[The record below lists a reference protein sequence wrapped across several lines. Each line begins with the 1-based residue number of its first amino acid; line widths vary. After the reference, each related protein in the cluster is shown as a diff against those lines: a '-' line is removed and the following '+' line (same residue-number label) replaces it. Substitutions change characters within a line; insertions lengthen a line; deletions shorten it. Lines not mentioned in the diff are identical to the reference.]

1 MGRAKHADSQRD
13 KIFYALVNIL
23 LVGAIAAVLYPL
35 VYVVSSSFSSPSA
48 VMSGKVWLYPVE
60 LSLEGYKA
68 VFRHKFILS
77 GFANSTFY
85 AAVGTLVNVGIT
97 TLAAYPLSRKDLR
110 PRGAIM
116 LVFAFTMF
124 FTGGIIP
131 TYLLVNSLGLINTRA
146 AMILPTALSVWNLI
160 IMRTFFESSIP
171 DELLDSGRI
180 DGCNDV
186 RFLVSIVLPLSTA
199 VIAVTALF
207 YAVFNWNSYF
217 NALIYLSRRELYPL
231 QLVLREVLIINDV
244 NAATLDNLEALIAR
258 QGLQG
263 LLKYSLIVVASLP
276 VLVLYPFAQ
285 RYFVKGVMVGAIKG

>member
-124 FTGGIIP
+124 FHRWNYPDVSPCQQSGTDQHQGSDDPSHGAFRLEP
-131 TYLLVNSLGLINTRA
+131 HHHANLL
-146 AMILPTALSVWNLI
+146 
-160 IMRTFFESSIP
+160 
-171 DELLDSGRI
+171 
-180 DGCNDV
+180 
-186 RFLVSIVLPLSTA
+186 
-199 VIAVTALF
+199 
-207 YAVFNWNSYF
+207 
-217 NALIYLSRRELYPL
+217 
-231 QLVLREVLIINDV
+231 
-244 NAATLDNLEALIAR
+244 
-258 QGLQG
+258 
-263 LLKYSLIVVASLP
+263 
-276 VLVLYPFAQ
+276 
-285 RYFVKGVMVGAIKG
+285 

>member
-1 MGRAKHADSQRD
+1 
-13 KIFYALVNIL
+13 
-23 LVGAIAAVLYPL
+23 
-35 VYVVSSSFSSPSA
+35 
-48 VMSGKVWLYPVE
+48 
-60 LSLEGYKA
+60 
-68 VFRHKFILS
+68 
-77 GFANSTFY
+77 
-85 AAVGTLVNVGIT
+85 
-97 TLAAYPLSRKDLR
+97 
-110 PRGAIM
+110 
-116 LVFAFTMF
+116 
-124 FTGGIIP
+124 
-131 TYLLVNSLGLINTRA
+131 
-146 AMILPTALSVWNLI
+146 MILPTALSVWNLI